1 MKYLPLDTNF
11 LVSVVVTPSKK
22 GGVMLHRVAEYLCF
36 TMKNDSNK
44 YRSEVE
50 RIYKHFYKLRR
61 GIHFKKQ
68 PMTEEKYK
76 KVRQEVSIYSC
87 DKE

>member
-1 MKYLPLDTNF
+1 
-11 LVSVVVTPSKK
+11 
-22 GGVMLHRVAEYLCF
+22 
-36 TMKNDSNK
+36 MKNDSNK

-50 RIYKHFYKLRR
+50 SIYKHFYKLRR
-61 GIHFKKQ
+61 GLHFKKQ